1 MDKADHSHRAR
12 RDWSGIAF
20 DWNRARAFL
29 VTAEEGSLSAAARAL
44 NMSQPTLGRQVSAF
58 EEELGVSLFDR
69 GPRGLVPTS
78 VGLALLDHMRTMA
91 EAALEVSLTASG
103 QAQAL
108 DGLVSVS
115 VSELVAAY
123 YMPPVL
129 KALRQSAPQL
139 QVELVVTNDPSD
151 LRRREA
157 DVAIRSFRPTQP
169 DLIARK
175 LCTEEVHLYAG
186 RDYAAKLGEDLSN
199 ADFVGYDTG
208 PRLRQ
213 ALAAIGLDVAPERF
227 LTLSNSHLVMMEMLR
242 AGLGIGILPDRIAH
256 RDADLV
262 RLGDFAPLSYE
273 IWAVAH
279 HELRTS
285 ARIRVL
291 FDALVQNITG

>member
-1 MDKADHSHRAR
+1 MDSSEHTTRTG
-12 RDWSGIAF
+12 RDWSAIAF

-44 NMSQPTLGRQVSAF
+44 KMSQPTLGRQVTGF
-58 EEELGVSLFDR
+58 EEELGVTLFDR
-69 GPRGLVPTS
+69 GPRGLSLTPT
-78 VGLALLDHMRTMA
+78 GLALLEHMRRMG
-91 EAALEVSLTASG
+91 EAALEVTLTASG

-115 VSELVAAY
+115 VSELVAAN

-129 KALRQSAPQL
+129 KALRETAPQL

-175 LCTEEVHLYAG
+175 LCEEEVHLYAEK
-186 RDYAAKLGEDLSN
+186 DYAEGLAPDLSN
-199 ADFVGYDTG
+199 AAFIGYDTG

-213 ALAAIGLDVAPERF
+213 ALAALGLDVAPERF
-227 LTLSNSHLVMMEMLR
+227 LTLSNSHLVVMDLVR
-242 AGLGIGILPDRIAH
+242 AGLGVGILPDRVAA
-256 RDADLV
+256 RDGDLV
-262 RLGDFAPLSYE
+262 RVGSYPPLSHAL
-273 IWAVAH
+273 WAVAH

-291 FDALVQNITG
+291 FDALVQNITS